1 MTKPP
6 EMRERSVVRTLGH
19 AVGEILLFRIAADV
33 GEGHNDKGKA
43 GRAGPFRRGRR
54 RFRLARR
61 VDFEGIDADRLGDVL
76 QLRRPKIGSLEIEPR
91 LHLAVGILRKA
102 DRAGP
107 GDSFQPRGDI
117 DAVAHEVPVA
127 LLDHIADVNADA
139 EFNSPLGRHAGVAL
153 NEAVLQLDRAAH
165 SIHHT
170 AELDDRAVARALD
183 DAAVMGGD
191 RWIDEIASK
200 SAKARKRSVL
210 VRAGE
215 PAVADDIGDQDR
227 RNFPGLAHGRAPL
240 GAATLAEMPAMVRLF

>member
-91 LHLAVGILRKA
+91 LHLAVGVLRKA

-107 GDSFQPRGDI
+107 GDFFQPRGDI
-117 DAVAHEVPVA
+117 DAVAHEVAVA

-165 SIHHT
+165 SIDD
-170 AELDDRAVARALD
+170 APKLDDDPIAGALH
-183 DAAVMGGD
+183 DAAAMGGD
-191 RWIDEIASK
+191 GGVDQIA
-200 SAKARKRSVL
+200 AETPKARKRSVL

-215 PAVADDIGDQDR
+215 PAVADDICD
-227 RNFPGLAHGRAPL
+227 
-240 GAATLAEMPAMVRLF
+240 